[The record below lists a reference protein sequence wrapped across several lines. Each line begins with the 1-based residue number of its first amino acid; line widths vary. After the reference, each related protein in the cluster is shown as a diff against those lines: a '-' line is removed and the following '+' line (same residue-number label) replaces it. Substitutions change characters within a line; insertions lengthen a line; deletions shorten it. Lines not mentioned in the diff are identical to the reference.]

1 MAEGDSVPTAAHAS
15 ITGAISN
22 PSTCAVVIRLA
33 IRVCL
38 LFDLRRQLNH
48 SADRFGTRRQVSLA
62 AAPFVYSPQKG
73 VGDAHLKWAILGTS
87 NWTPA
92 RATICGH

>member
-1 MAEGDSVPTAAHAS
+1 
-15 ITGAISN
+15 
-22 PSTCAVVIRLA
+22 
-33 IRVCL
+33 
-38 LFDLRRQLNH
+38 
-48 SADRFGTRRQVSLA
+48 LA

-87 NWTPA
+87 SWTPA